1 MIKTWRAKLADGDQ
15 DVIRL
20 STNDGMIG
28 YKIIKF
34 ECMAADTTKLQQS
47 VTKIWTREQD
57 TIDDNIDFSN
67 SELMGANYYTKNDD
81 TKYPISESTIF
92 DNVIFNQDI
101 FITHKDANAG
111 EEINFYLEL
120 EQVKLDLSE
129 ATVATLKDMRGSN

>member
-1 MIKTWRAKLADGDQ
+1 MIKTWRAKLADEGQ

-20 STNDGMIG
+20 STSNGMVG
-28 YKIIKF
+28 YRIKKF

-47 VTKIWTREQD
+47 VTKIWTRKQD
-57 TIDDNIDFSN
+57 TVDDDIDFNN

-92 DNVIFNQDI
+92 DNIIFNQDI
-101 FITHKDANAG
+101 FITHKDANTG
-111 EEINFYLEL
+111 EEINYYLEL
-120 EQVKLDLSE
+120 EQVALDLSE